1 MMMKFKRNMYDSRLL
16 ETYYDII
23 HCTDLQT
30 SYSIQM
36 FVRYENHDSR
46 LDHFVCICVFKVL
59 LFSH

>member
-1 MMMKFKRNMYDSRLL
+1 MYDSRLL